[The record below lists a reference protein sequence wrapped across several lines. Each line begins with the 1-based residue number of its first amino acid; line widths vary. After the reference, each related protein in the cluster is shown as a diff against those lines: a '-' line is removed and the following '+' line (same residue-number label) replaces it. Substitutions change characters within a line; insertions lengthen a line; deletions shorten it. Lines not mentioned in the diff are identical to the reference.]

1 MEHAWSYKPEQV
13 LHFFRVREERGLSH
27 QQVQEQRAI
36 YGANVIPKEEA
47 TPLWKLILEQF
58 KDRLVIILL
67 GAAFISFLL
76 AVFEDAEDRLSAF
89 FEPLVILLIL
99 VANATVG
106 VIQETNA
113 EKAIEA
119 LKEYEAEHATVLRE
133 GHLISVPA
141 ADLVPGDIIEV
152 SVGERV
158 PADCRI
164 IRLLSS
170 ILLVDQSIITG
181 ESLSVSKSV
190 AEISDQDAVIQDKH
204 CMLFSGTDISRGKCR
219 ALVVKTGSGTEIG
232 KIRRH
237 LSQTE
242 QVSTPLKRKLDEFSE
257 FLSKVILVI
266 CILIWVVNIGNFKA
280 HGNFLRGAL
289 YYFKIAVALAVAA
302 IPEGLPAVVTTCL
315 ALGTRKMANR
325 NAIIRSLPSVETLG
339 CTSVI
344 CTDKTGTLTTNQ
356 MSVER
361 VVVFDSIGPNGV
373 VFNDLEVSGAT
384 YSPEGL
390 FKKLTGRETLSSRY
404 RNGEIVE
411 SQAVVMK
418 DPAETY
424 SQVAELACISTLCND
439 SSLFYNEERQIYEK
453 LGEPTEVA
461 LTVLA
466 EKVGVPD
473 ATLNSRR
480 HLCPPEEKASFCRE
494 YWLKRYEKIATLE
507 FTRDRKSMSVF
518 VRDNMKNGKQV
529 LFVKGAPESI
539 FERCSFIRL
548 GNGKVATM
556 TPELR
561 EQLNRL
567 VVKLSTGV
575 HSLRCLALAIREEID
590 TREDFNFIDT
600 STFSQVESEMTLV
613 GVVGM
618 LDPPRPEVHD
628 AIHKCKIAGI
638 RVVVIT
644 GDNKA
649 TAETICR
656 RVGIFDEYED
666 LDGKSFT
673 GREFDGLLEDQKR
686 HAVLEASLFSRTEPI
701 HKQKLVDLLK
711 SFDEVVAMTGDGVN
725 DAPALK
731 KADIGIAMG
740 SGTAVAK
747 GAADMVLEDDNF
759 ATIVAAVEEGRAIYN
774 NMKQFIRYLISS
786 NIGEVVCIFTAAF
799 LGIPE
804 ALIPVQLLW
813 VNLVTDGLPATALS
827 FNAPEKDIMLQ
838 APRKSNESIVDGW
851 LFMRY
856 VFVGTYVGVGTV
868 AGFIWWYLYYS
879 GGPQMTWSELLNFE
893 SCVPS
898 PTRSWSCEVFQRREA
913 STIALSILVT
923 IEMLNALNSLSENQS
938 IFVMSPFSNPI
949 LIFSIILSFALHFL
963 ILYVPFFQKIFSVAP
978 LNFEEWMAVVWLSF
992 PVILLDE
999 MLKFVSRKLIQGSI
1013 RKRR

>member
-27 QQVQEQRAI
+27 QQVQENRSF
-36 YGANVIPKEEA
+36 YGANVVPKEEA

-58 KDRLVIILL
+58 KDRLVLILL
-67 GAAFISFLL
+67 AAAFVSFLF
-76 AVFEDAEDRLSAF
+76 AIFEDIEGRLSAF
-89 FEPLVILLIL
+89 FEPIVILLIL
-99 VANATVG
+99 IANATVG

-119 LKEYEAEHATVLRE
+119 LKEYEAETATVLRE
-133 GHLISVPA
+133 GHLISVPS

-164 IRLLSS
+164 VRLLSS

-181 ESLSVSKSV
+181 ESLSVSKSI

-204 CMLFSGTDISRGKCR
+204 CILFSGTDISRGKCR
-219 ALVVKTGSGTEIG
+219 AVVVKTGSGTEIG

-242 QVSTPLKRKLDEFSE
+242 EVTTPLKRKLDEFSG

-266 CILIWVVNIGNFKA
+266 CILIWFVNMGNFKA
-280 HGNFLRGAL
+280 HGSFLRGAL

-315 ALGTRKMANR
+315 ALGTRKMASR

-361 VVVFDSIGPNGV
+361 VIVFDGIGPNGLA
-373 VFNDLEVSGAT
+373 FTNDLEVTGAT

-390 FKKLTGRETLSSRY
+390 FKKLSGREALSSRH
-404 RNGEIVE
+404 RNGEMLE
-411 SQAVVMK
+411 SQYAVLK
-418 DPAETY
+418 DPAETI

-466 EKVGVPD
+466 EKIGVPD
-473 ATLNSRR
+473 SSLNNTR
-480 HLCPPEEKASFCRE
+480 HIAPPEEKANFCRDF
-494 YWLKRYEKIATLE
+494 WLKRYEKIATLE
-507 FTRDRKSMSVF
+507 FTRDRKSMSVL
-518 VRDNMKNGKQV
+518 VKDKTKTGKQS

-539 FERCSFIRL
+539 FERCTGIRI
-548 GNGKVATM
+548 GNGKVAAM
-556 TPELR
+556 TTELR

-567 VVKLSTGV
+567 IIKLSTGV
-575 HSLRCLALAIREEID
+575 HSLRCLALAVRDDIHSREE
-590 TREDFNFIDT
+590 FNLEL
-600 STFSQVESEMTLV
+600 S
-613 GVVGM
+613 
-618 LDPPRPEVHD
+618 
-628 AIHKCKIAGI
+628 KCKVAGI

-673 GREFDGLLEDQKR
+673 GREFDGLLDDQKR
-686 HAVLEASLFSRTEPI
+686 HAVLESSLFSRTEPV

-747 GAADMVLEDDNF
+747 GAADMVLADDNF

-799 LGIPE
+799 LGMPE

-838 APRKSNESIVDGW
+838 APRKANESIVDGW

-856 VFVGTYVGVGTV
+856 LVVGTYVGVGTV
-868 AGFIWWYLYYS
+868 AGFIWWFLYYS
-879 GGPQMTWSELLNFE
+879 RGPQMTWSELLNFE
-893 SCVPS
+893 SCRPS
-898 PTRSWSCEVFQRREA
+898 STRSWSCEVFQDREA

-938 IFVMSPFSNPI
+938 IFVMSPFSNPLLI
-949 LIFSIILSFALHFL
+949 LAIIVSFILHFM
-963 ILYVPFFQKIFSVAP
+963 ILYIPFFQKIFSVAP

-1013 RKRR
+1013 RKRRV